1 MVSATLADLV
11 PGAVFEIE
19 RTVRGRRLY
28 GGHVAEAR
36 RVVLRAVVAR
46 LHPVGD
52 AGDRVKVF
60 YDLPV
65 GGGILIERC
74 DTPVLVERVT

>member
-1 MVSATLADLV
+1 MVSGTFADLV
-11 PGAVFEIE
+11 PGDTFEMV
-19 RTVRGRRLY
+19 RTVGMRRLY
-28 GGHVAEAR
+28 SGHVAETR
-36 RVVLRAVVAR
+36 RGVLRAVVAR

-60 YDLPV
+60 YGLPV
-65 GGGILIERC
+65 GGGILIERW